1 MGRSVAADGRS
12 RPGVQAAEEV
22 MATLPAKPRLLV
34 LSVWY
39 LGYVVTLDFSCHN
52 WPVV

>member
-39 LGYVVTLDFSCHN
+39 LGYVGTLGFSGNN
-52 WPVV
+52 WPGV